1 MVQRIPHRGNVD
13 GAVGGDIE
21 IPGVL
26 YDTPRNGGVFP
37 LDFIGE
43 LGNQLPDLN
52 NAHTAGVLKE
62 IVALKRCEIMVIP
75 LQIVRNTL
83 AVHNDFLENDSITH
97 FDKATPRLS

>member
-13 GAVGGDIE
+13 GAVGVDIE

-37 LDFIGE
+37 LDLIGE

-52 NAHTAGVLKE
+52 NAHTAGVLKK
-62 IVALKRCEIMVIP
+62 IVALKSCEIMVIP
-75 LQIVRNTL
+75 LQIVGNPL
-83 AVHNDFLENDSITH
+83 AVRNNFLENGSVTR
-97 FDKATPRLS
+97 FDRAAPRLS